1 MSDYPNS
8 DGNVGDMIQIVRWKG
23 RDFGIPILKKSGAG
37 TDLSAYA
44 KLDSPALTGTPTAP
58 TAANG
63 TSNKQIATTEFVA
76 AAMENL
82 VAGEI
87 DLSSYAKL
95 QSPNFG
101 GIPNA
106 PTAAPG
112 TNSRQLA
119 TCEFVINSLGS
130 GGNGGAAVGDAI
142 PLEPGTASAGTSGYA
157 SRQDHKH
164 PLPPKLANQRT
175 ITLQGDVA
183 GSAWFDGSQN
193 ITIQTTMT
201 GSGGVELGNT
211 VGQPATTNGM
221 AGTATTAARSDHS
234 HPLQT
239 SVTGNAGSA
248 TKLLAAR
255 TITLSGD
262 CTGSTSFDGSG
273 NVTISTTVAG
283 GGIQLGSTVPKVA
296 GTAAAGT
303 ASTAARS
310 DHVHPLQTT
319 VSGNAGTASRLA
331 SSRTI
336 TISGA
341 VSGSASFDGGSNIT
355 ISTTGGISL
364 SSSTPASDASSA
376 SAGSAST
383 AARGDHRHQYPD
395 SVKNVYSSGGDL
407 KFWSGPESALPSSRN
422 NNTIYFV
429 Y

>member
-1 MSDYPNS
+1 MSYPPQEINK
-8 DGNVGDMIQIVRWKG
+8 NMTLIVKQAG
-23 RDFGIPILKKSGAG
+23 TTFGI
-37 TDLSAYA
+37 DLSKTNSVDLSDYA
-44 KLDSPALTGTPTAP
+44 KLNGPALTGTPTAP
-58 TAANG
+58 TA
-63 TSNKQIATTEFVA
+63 T
-76 AAMENL
+76 
-82 VAGEI
+82 
-87 DLSSYAKL
+87 
-95 QSPNFG
+95 
-101 GIPNA
+101 
-106 PTAAPG
+106 PG
-112 TNSRQLA
+112 TNTRQLA
-119 TCEFVINSLGS
+119 TCEFVTNALGS
-130 GGNGGAAVGDAI
+130 GGDGGAAVGDAI
-142 PLEPGTASAGTSGYA
+142 PSEPGIAAAGTSAYA
-157 SRQDHKH
+157 SRQDHRH
-164 PLPPKLANQRT
+164 PLPPKLATSRT
-175 ITLQGDVA
+175 ISLAGDVS

-201 GSGGVELGNT
+201 KSGGVELGNT
-211 VGQPATTNGM
+211 PGQAATTNGTSGI
-221 AGTATTAARSDHS
+221 ASTAARSDHT

-248 TKLLAAR
+248 TKLLVAR
-255 TITLSGD
+255 TITLYGD

-283 GGIQLGSTVPKVA
+283 GGVQLGSAVPKVA

-341 VSGSASFDGGSNIT
+341 VSGAASFDGGSNIT

-364 SSSTPASDASSA
+364 SSSIPASDASNA

-395 SVKNVYSSGGDL
+395 SVKNVYSSGGDI